1 MFDSVDVIFDL
12 PGYIAG
18 YGVSPDSR
26 CNGTLPQK
34 HNNEYV
40 FYIEFGYN
48 KTLLSRYLH
57 VSLRP
62 WPASPDLTNPL
73 DPPPVGRSLE
83 RIVIDL
89 ARMEVVGR
97 CAPIGR
103 HCRYTEL

>member
-1 MFDSVDVIFDL
+1 MVYCF
-12 PGYIAG
+12 
-18 YGVSPDSR
+18 
-26 CNGTLPQK
+26 
-34 HNNEYV
+34 
-40 FYIEFGYN
+40 IEFGYY

-97 CAPIGR
+97 CAPIGQ
-103 HCRYTEL
+103 HCRCTEL

>member
-1 MFDSVDVIFDL
+1 M
-12 PGYIAG
+12 
-18 YGVSPDSR
+18 
-26 CNGTLPQK
+26 
-34 HNNEYV
+34 
-40 FYIEFGYN
+40 
-48 KTLLSRYLH
+48 LSRYLH

-97 CAPIGR
+97 CAPIGQ
-103 HCRYTEL
+103 HCRCTEL

>member
-1 MFDSVDVIFDL
+1 MV
-12 PGYIAG
+12 
-18 YGVSPDSR
+18 
-26 CNGTLPQK
+26 TTK
-34 HNNEYV
+34 HET
-40 FYIEFGYN
+40 
-48 KTLLSRYLH
+48 KTYLSRYLH

-97 CAPIGR
+97 CAPIGQ